1 MTLDIM
7 QILTPLKIAYKA
19 IKVHKVRSSL
29 TVLGLMIGVVSIII
43 VINLGGGI
51 NGFILNE
58 IEVFGTDYLEVEI
71 KIPSTSKTGTE
82 NAMGLAQGIS
92 ITTLTLDDADAIM
105 KHPNIKD
112 YYAGILGQD
121 IVSFQSE
128 NKTSMLWG
136 MTPSFFELFNG
147 EIEYGR
153 AYDNDE
159 NNSQAKVVVLGYAL
173 AEKLFGQPENAVG
186 NRVKMRNKSFRVV
199 GVMEA
204 QGSTMF
210 MDLDNST
217 FVPVKTMQK
226 QVLGVDHV
234 QFIITYMHNTKLA
247 QATAVEVTDI
257 MREQH
262 GITDPNKDDFA
273 VTTMEEA
280 MEILGA
286 ITGGI
291 TLLLAAIAAISLL
304 VGGVGIMNIMYVS
317 VAERTYEIGLR
328 KSVGATKSNILYQ
341 FLWEAVFLTLMG
353 GIVGIIIGELISFLA
368 MYGANYAGLNWG
380 YTFSSFGI
388 ILGVGFASLTG
399 LIFGIYPAKK
409 AADLEPVDAL
419 REQ

>member
-136 MTPSFFELFNG
+136 ITPSFFDLFNG
-147 EIEYGR
+147 DIQYGR
-153 AYDNDE
+153 AYDKQEND
-159 NNSQAKVVVLGYAL
+159 SQSRVVVLGYAL
-173 AEKLFGQPENAVG
+173 AEKLFGQPENAVN
-186 NRVKMRNKSFRVV
+186 NRIKMRNKSFRVI
-199 GVMEA
+199 GVMEE

-217 FVPVKTMQK
+217 FIPTKTMQK

-234 QFIITYMHNTKLA
+234 QFIITYMHNTDLA
-247 QATAVEVTDI
+247 EATAAEVTSI

-262 GITDPNKDDFA
+262 NITDPNKDDFA

-341 FLWEAVFLTLMG
+341 FLWEAVFLTITG

-368 MYGANYAGLNWG
+368 MYGANASGLNWG
-380 YTFSSFGI
+380 YTFSMGGV
-388 ILGVGFASLTG
+388 ILGVVFASATG

-419 REQ
+419 RTQ